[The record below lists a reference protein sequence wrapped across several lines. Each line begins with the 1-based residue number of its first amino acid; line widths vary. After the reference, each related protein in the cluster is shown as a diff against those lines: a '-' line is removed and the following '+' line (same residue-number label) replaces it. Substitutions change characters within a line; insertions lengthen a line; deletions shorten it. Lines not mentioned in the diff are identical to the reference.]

1 MKSSLRRKELLN
13 YLEKNHIGYTSALCQ
28 ELKVSAMT
36 IHRDFEAMAKQ
47 GLVTLIRGGAA
58 INHGSAVLYSQG
70 LRQTQLPLEK
80 RRIAAYCVGLVHE
93 GTTVY
98 LDCGSTAER
107 IAEALRT
114 KKGITVLTNSL
125 DSAHVLSGSK
135 ENKLVMV
142 PGIFFAPLR
151 GFSGQM
157 TTEFMSR
164 FNVDILFLG
173 ANGLSVGSGL
183 TSPDFTDADTK
194 RVLVKLAQKVVVATD
209 HTKLGKDCF
218 ITIAKLSEI
227 DLIVTDNEADTH
239 IIEDMREHGANIKL
253 V

>member
-1 MKSSLRRKELLN
+1 MKSSLRRQELLN
-13 YLEKNHIGYTSALCQ
+13 YLEKNHIGYTSKLCQ
-28 ELKVSAMT
+28 ELNVSAMT

-70 LRQTQLPLEK
+70 LRQTRLPLEK
-80 RRIAAYCVGLVHE
+80 RRIASYCASLVRE
-93 GTTVY
+93 GMTVFI
-98 LDCGSTAER
+98 DCGSTAER
-107 IAEALRT
+107 IAEALRS

-125 DSAHVLSGSK
+125 TSACILSQTEG
-135 ENKLVMV
+135 NKLVMV
-142 PGIFFAPLR
+142 PGIYSHPLG

-157 TTEFMSR
+157 TTEFMER
-164 FNVDILFLG
+164 FQLDMLFLG
-173 ANGLSVGSGL
+173 ANGLSAKRGL

-194 RVLVKLAQKVVVATD
+194 RLLMKQSRQTIVATD

-218 ITIAKLSEI
+218 ISIAKLPEI
-227 DLIVTDNEADTH
+227 ALVVTDKGADLQT
-239 IIEDMREHGANIKL
+239 IEEMQTNGANIEL